1 MSLAVI
7 MTYGGWTSLKSV
19 RRYLRSNRCPAGLQ
33 AGGLMKDRKSLEG

>member
-19 RRYLRSNRCPAGLQ
+19 RRYLHVQTDALLGCIEV
-33 AGGLMKDRKSLEG
+33 LEG